1 MGNRED
7 LLAGATQCL
16 KEKGWARTTVRDI
29 AAAAGVNH
37 AAIGYHFGS
46 RDALLMAAFVRA
58 MDEWGEA
65 VGAALG
71 AASGVAPGAAASG
84 SAVGEAGEGSEAGE
98 GEGGEY
104 RALWEQVLTSF
115 GDARKLYLASI
126 EAFVMAE
133 HDPALRELL
142 LDAQRQGRRGLAAG
156 LLKVPEE
163 DVDATAQRTIGA
175 VQNAL
180 LTGMFTQWL
189 LDPEAAPSAEEILAG
204 LRALG
209 RLAGN

>member
-46 RDALLMAAFVRA
+46 RDALLTEAFVRA
-58 MDEWGEA
+58 MDEWGETL
-65 VGAALG
+65 GAALAAARG
-71 AASGVAPGAAASG
+71 ADGGAVGGGAAAEDG
-84 SAVGEAGEGSEAGE
+84 ADGERDD
-98 GEGGEY
+98 Y
-104 RALWEQVLTSF
+104 RALWEGVLRSF

-126 EAFVMAE
+126 EAFVLAE

-142 LDAQRQGRRGLAAG
+142 LRAQRQGRRGLAAG
-156 LLKVPEE
+156 LLKVPEDAV
-163 DVDATAQRTIGA
+163 DVTAERTVGA

-180 LTGMFTQWL
+180 LVGMFVQWL
-189 LDPEAAPSAEEILAG
+189 LDPADAPTAEEILSG
-204 LRALG
+204 LRAVG
-209 RLAGN
+209 RLAGSDG